1 MDHDCCSKA
10 LCNVVSARGPSPT
23 IANGTDMKNAV
34 IVTNPNT
41 LGGVRLDGSSTTLPS
56 PPWGDGDGD
65 GAAEDDMANLDR
77 TARSAKLRLLS
88 MAVANAN
95 HEKDRSFRHAYPTP
109 PTTGNSVKYTGIGIH
124 CPSNSADTIAL
135 KNGSNAFTMCVK
147 ETGPAP
153 KLIIVHN

>member
-10 LCNVVSARGPSPT
+10 LCKLVSARGPSPT
-23 IANGTDMKNAV
+23 MANGTEMKNAV

-41 LGGVRLDGSSTTLPS
+41 LGGVRLEGDSTLMS
-56 PPWGDGDGD
+56 PLEEDDDDD
-65 GAAEDDMANLDR
+65 GAEDDDMANLDK
-77 TARSAKLRLLS
+77 TARNAKLKLLS
-88 MAVANAN
+88 MAMAKAN

-109 PTTGNSVKYTGIGIH
+109 PTTGNSARYTGTGIH
-124 CPSNSADTIAL
+124 WPNNNADTMAL